1 MQNTTILVTGA
12 CGFLGRHTAHYL
24 SAMGCSVYGIGHG
37 SFSDAELVQ
46 VGLEKWISSDI
57 TVESLSRFD
66 LAFDAIIHCAGGSS
80 VAKSI
85 SDPAE
90 DFRKTVNSTLAV
102 LEFVRTRSPGALVV
116 YPSSAAVYGEHDNS
130 PIGIADSLRPV
141 SPYGFHKKIAEEL
154 CFSYRNSFGVNSAV
168 IRFFSIYGSG
178 LRRQLIWDACRKLSD
193 NPDGAEFWGTGDE
206 TRDWIHVSDAARLIH
221 ACLVSD
227 SPPHILNGGSGIKT
241 TIADTLRNLAE
252 PLGMSISAVHFNG
265 LIKKGDPMYYWADVV
280 DSSSIGWS
288 PQTSME
294 DGFRDYVDWFR
305 AQIHD

>member
-12 CGFLGRHTAHYL
+12 CGFLGLHTAHYL
-24 SAMGCSVYGIGHG
+24 SATGCSVYGIGHG
-37 SFSDAELVQ
+37 SFSDAELVH

-130 PIGIADSLRPV
+130 PIGIADSLLPV

-241 TIADTLRNLAE
+241 TIADTLRQLCVA
-252 PLGMSISAVHFNG
+252 LGIDNAFVRFNG
-265 LIKKGDPMYYWADVV
+265 YGKSGDPCYYCADTGE
-280 DSSSIGWS
+280 SRAIGWQPVVS
-288 PQTSME
+288 LES
-294 DGFRDYVDWFR
+294 GLKGYVEWFR
-305 AQIHD
+305 ENRHD